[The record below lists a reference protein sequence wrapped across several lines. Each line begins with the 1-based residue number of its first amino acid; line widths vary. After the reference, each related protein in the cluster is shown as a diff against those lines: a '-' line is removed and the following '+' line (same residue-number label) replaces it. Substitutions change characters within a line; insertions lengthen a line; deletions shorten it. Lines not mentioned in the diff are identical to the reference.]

1 MIEKQENGRRT
12 YSDGAETEKSM
23 LELAE
28 KYSEEEISERIA
40 GDAHYLIN
48 NTFSPVRRNLLD
60 WYPFREGCSILEVGA
75 GMGSL
80 TSLLCEKAAH
90 VTAVE
95 LGEDRAKVIRARC
108 KDKTNLSIYSDD
120 ILTWDN
126 GERFDYV
133 VMVGVLEYAA
143 VFSHSET
150 PFDDFLARLKGF
162 MKPGGVLLFAIEN
175 QFGLKYWLGASEDH
189 LQRPYAGIEKYTESG
204 TARTFSKAQL
214 TFMCRRQGWETRFY
228 YLLPDYRFPTAVFT
242 DESLPGFQDVR
253 NVRYTYSLNSC
264 LTADERELYR
274 DVIENNV
281 FPFFANSYLVE
292 AAEVLPGEHVI
303 RVSGRSEVRAE
314 QRIITYIDNSGQV
327 WKRAQSREAQRHIE
341 RAYEHEQYLRARGVN
356 CIPSELEGDRL
367 KMPFCGEKLADR
379 EFCLALE
386 KGDTEKAHAMIDA
399 LRSALEKSSDLTDT
413 PNEKLLALGGCQEE
427 QLLAHGFMDMTFY
440 NAFWTEKGLLFF
452 DQEWDFPG
460 LPLRFILYYAV
471 KISYTNVLEKPQI
484 SFDSLC
490 AYVGVDKET
499 ADRYDT
505 LERKLWEGNF
515 KRGGDLYGADGFC
528 VDCNNVKQY
537 WQLCDER
544 RRFEEECGSLKEECG
559 SLKEECGSLK
569 EECRSLKEAC
579 NGLKEKCDSLK
590 EECGSLKE
598 ECSRLNGALS
608 ILQNSR
614 RWRYAT
620 LLSKPVIFLRQLFQK
635 RNI

>member
-427 QLLAHGFMDMTFY
+427 QLLAHGAD
-440 NAFWTEKGLLFF
+440 GLVFGFLNPDGTLDKARTKELVRLAGKKTKVFHRAI
-452 DQEWDFPG
+452 DVAPDWKEMLSQLIE
-460 LPLRFILYYAV
+460 L
-471 KISYTNVLEKPQI
+471 
-484 SFDSLC
+484 
-490 AYVGVDKET
+490 GVDRVLTSGLAPDVFYGVDTIREMVEFAQGAIEILPGAGVNLKNVDRILDAT
-499 ADRYDT
+499 GCGQIHVASFMQRYDT
-505 LERKLWEGNF
+505 STQNNRDIF
-515 KRGGDLYGADGFC
+515 YGGALYPPE
-528 VDCNNVKQY
+528 DCYDVI
-537 WQLCDER
+537 
-544 RRFEEECGSLKEECG
+544 
-559 SLKEECGSLK
+559 
-569 EECRSLKEAC
+569 
-579 NGLKEKCDSLK
+579 
-590 EECGSLKE
+590 
-598 ECSRLNGALS
+598 NGAY
-608 ILQNSR
+608 IAEIR
-614 RWRYAT
+614 AHGETTMR
-620 LLSKPVIFLRQLFQK
+620 
-635 RNI
+635 